1 MSENPC
7 NILSNLQPDMTSPDR
22 YAVIGNPISQSKSP
36 LIHMAFAQETGQ
48 DLVYT
53 AIEGPL
59 GRFAE
64 TVNAFRAEGGRGL
77 NVTLPFKLDAC
88 AYATDLS
95 EDARAAGAANAL
107 KFEGDRVYAQNFDG
121 IGLVRDITHNLG
133 QALQGKRVL
142 LLGAGG
148 ASRGAILP
156 ILNQG
161 PACLLVANRT
171 AAKASELVQSFHA
184 NGASAT
190 LQGGGLD
197 ELGRDAFDVII
208 NATSASLSAETPPL
222 PVSAF
227 ATDGLAYDMV
237 YGKGLTP
244 FLKLAQQAGMRQLA
258 DGAGM
263 LVEQAA
269 EAFAWWRGVR
279 PGTRAMI
286 ERISSPLV

>member
-1 MSENPC
+1 MSENRC
-7 NILSNLQPDMTSPDR
+7 NHHPNLQPDMTSPDR

-36 LIHMAFAQETGQ
+36 LIHMAFAQESRQ
-48 DLVYT
+48 NLVYT
-53 AIEGPL
+53 AIEGTL
-59 GRFAE
+59 GQFAA
-64 TVNAFRAEGGRGL
+64 TVDAFRAEGGKGL

-88 AYATDLS
+88 AYASDLS

-107 KFEGDRVYAQNFDG
+107 KFEGDRIHAQNFDG
-121 IGLVRDITHNLG
+121 VGLVRDITHNLG

-156 ILNQG
+156 ILHQA
-161 PACLLVANRT
+161 PACLFVANRT
-171 AAKASELVQSFHA
+171 VAKASELVSAFHA
-184 NGASAT
+184 NGAPAT
-190 LQGGGLD
+190 LQGGGFD
-197 ELGRDAFDVII
+197 ELGHDAFDVII
-208 NATSASLSAETPPL
+208 NATSASLSAATPPL
-222 PVSAF
+222 PASAF
-227 ATDGLAYDMV
+227 AADGLAYDMV

-244 FLKLAQQAGMRQLA
+244 FLKLAQQAGVRQLA
-258 DGAGM
+258 DGVGM

-286 ERISSPLV
+286 ARISVPLV